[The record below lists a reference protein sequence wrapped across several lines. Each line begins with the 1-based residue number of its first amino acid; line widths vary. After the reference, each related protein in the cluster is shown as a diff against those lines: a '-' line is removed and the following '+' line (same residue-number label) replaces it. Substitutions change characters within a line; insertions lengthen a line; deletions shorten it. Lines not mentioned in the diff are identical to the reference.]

1 MILNVFKVQSKAQMW
16 TEFDNNFRKYKKIP
30 LNKNTIGGNR
40 KEKGIQNKSQEIS
53 NIKSNK

>member
-1 MILNVFKVQSKAQMW
+1 MILSIFKVQSKAQMQS
-16 TEFDNNFRKYKKIP
+16 EFANNFTNYKKMP
-30 LNKNTIGGNR
+30 LNKNAIGGNR